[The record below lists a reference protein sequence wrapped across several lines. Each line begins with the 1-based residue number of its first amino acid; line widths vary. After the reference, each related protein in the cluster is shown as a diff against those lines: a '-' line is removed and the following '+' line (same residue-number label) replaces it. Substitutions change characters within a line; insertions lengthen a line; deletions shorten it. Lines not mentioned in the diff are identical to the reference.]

1 MVPKKVNGTEYMNYK
16 YDEYAIPASYVGGSV
31 TYDLAVVKASKE
43 DVFNVN
49 PYVLP
54 VEFASSYSVGE
65 TAIAIGNSEGEGISV
80 TQGVVSVDSE
90 YINLEI
96 DKKRSYR
103 SIRIDTAIY
112 SGNSGGG
119 I

>member
-1 MVPKKVNGTEYMNYK
+1 MNYK

-31 TYDLAVVKASKE
+31 TYDLAVVKASKG

-65 TAIAIGNSEGEGISV
+65 TEIAIGKS
-80 TQGVVSVDSE
+80 
-90 YINLEI
+90 
-96 DKKRSYR
+96 
-103 SIRIDTAIY
+103 
-112 SGNSGGG
+112 
-119 I
+119 